1 MGPLLFAERFA
12 QVIGLEGKTS
22 ESALKFCDQICKYLA
37 RRASIY
43 LTHNTA
49 TLAAV
54 ALTLALGVCADKT
67 LSQKLSAPYLP
78 ELKKLNKHSDFWVW
92 WSPETV

>member
-22 ESALKFCDQICKYLA
+22 ESVLKFCDQICKYLA
-37 RRASIY
+37 RRACIY
-43 LTHNTA
+43 LTHNTG

-54 ALTLALGVCADKT
+54 ALALALGICGDKT
-67 LSQKLSAPYLP
+67 LS
-78 ELKKLNKHSDFWVW
+78 
-92 WSPETV
+92 